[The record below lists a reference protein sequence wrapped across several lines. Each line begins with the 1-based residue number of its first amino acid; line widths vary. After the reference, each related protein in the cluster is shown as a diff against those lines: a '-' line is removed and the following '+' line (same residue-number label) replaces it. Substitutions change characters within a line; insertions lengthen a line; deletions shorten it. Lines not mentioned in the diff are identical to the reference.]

1 MPTQTVLRFIQFL
14 FILLIIFF
22 SSAILASRLVQ
33 RGEMVTVPDLVGK
46 NWAEAKAELIKR
58 KLAGQ
63 EKAVEFSDRYEKGRV
78 IGQDPSA
85 GSKIRV
91 NRAVK
96 LTLSA
101 GSEMVVVPKLV
112 GQSLES
118 ASRTLSEAGLQRGQ
132 VSQIH
137 TPQYAAGRIIAQEPP
152 PSEVKISRSTPINFL
167 VSQGEIELKYIMPD
181 LIGRNAIPTI
191 ARLTALGFKVGDV
204 RYSYYPGRDSGIIIK
219 QFPPGGYAIAKRNL
233 ITLEVSR

>member
-1 MPTQTVLRFIQFL
+1 MPTQTVLRSIQFL

-33 RGEMVTVPDLVGK
+33 KGEMVTVPDLIGK
-46 NWAEAKAELIKR
+46 NSAEAKAELAKK
-58 KLAGQ
+58 KLAAQ

-78 IGQDPSA
+78 IAQDPSA
-85 GSKIRV
+85 GSKVRM

-101 GSEMVVVPKLV
+101 GSEMVEVPGLV

-118 ASRTLSEAGLQRGQ
+118 ASRILGEIGLPRGQ
-132 VSQIH
+132 ISQIH
-137 TPQYAAGRIIAQEPP
+137 TPRYAAGRIIAQEPS
-152 PSEVKISRSTPINFL
+152 PSGTRISRSRPINFL

-181 LIGRNAIPTI
+181 LIERSAASTI
-191 ARLTALGFKVGDV
+191 TKLTHLGFKVGDV
-204 RYSYYPGRDSGIIIK
+204 RYSYYPGRDPGIIIG